1 MPAAGDAHPALA
13 ANAEHQL
20 MARIRLPLDAVV
32 GPTGTGKSDAG
43 IAIAKHIESLGGS
56 AEIINSDSMQFYR
69 GMDIGTAKL
78 APEDR
83 GGVEHHL
90 LDWLEITDESTAA
103 EYQPVARGKILEL
116 QAAGKT
122 PILVGGSMLYIAAVL
137 NEFGFAAR
145 DENVRAE
152 LEAELERI
160 GESELYRKLMS
171 LAPDTASRID
181 PKNGRRIVRALEVV
195 TITGEDFAA
204 KLPDLNESWQPVLE
218 IGLNSDRA
226 HLVNRLHLRAA
237 KMWDNGILE
246 EAKSL
251 IPQGIR
257 EGKTSSHAIGYAQ
270 ALAQLDS
277 VLTEP
282 EAIEETSRLTARYAR
297 RQMSWFR
304 RDPRINWFDYQDENL
319 MPSITRAVTDY
330 LNE

>member
-1 MPAAGDAHPALA
+1 MTKL
-13 ANAEHQL
+13 
-20 MARIRLPLDAVV
+20 IAVV
-32 GPTGTGKSDAG
+32 GPTGTGKSDTG
-43 IAIAKHIESLGGS
+43 ISIAKHIETLGGK

-78 APEDR
+78 SFEERR
-83 GGVEHHL
+83 GVPHHL
-90 LDWLEITDESTAA
+90 LDWLSITDESTAA
-103 EYQPVARGKILEL
+103 EYQPVARKKILEL
-116 QAAGKT
+116 QAAGVT

-145 DENVRAE
+145 DEKIRAD
-152 LEAELERI
+152 LEAELIRV
-160 GESELYRKLMS
+160 GESELYRKLLS

-226 HLVNRLHLRAA
+226 HLVNRLYHRAA
-237 KMWDNGILE
+237 KMWERGILR
-246 EAKSL
+246 EAEAL
-251 IPQGIR
+251 IPLGVR

-270 ALAQLDS
+270 ALAQLDGES
-277 VLTEP
+277 AE
-282 EAIEETSRLTARYAR
+282 EQAIEETARLTARYAR

-319 MPSITRAVTDY
+319 LPSI
-330 LNE
+330 LNTVDTFLSE